1 MDSQR
6 LLRPKS
12 IALIGGNWT
21 DAVAAGSRAIGYA
34 GQLWRVHPT
43 RPSTPDTHY
52 FRSVDEL
59 PAAPDQAFIAVAAP
73 EAVKVAGALQR
84 RGAGGFVCFA
94 SGFSELGTEA
104 GTKLTESL
112 LANVPTLP
120 FFGPNCYGIV
130 NFFDRCAL
138 WPDQV
143 VGASPARGVALICQS
158 GTLAL
163 TMMFNDRSVPIGYIF
178 TMGNQTRLAIE
189 DLIELL
195 CEDERVSAFGLYVE
209 GIKDPERFAR
219 AADLAR
225 SRGKPIALVKAGR
238 TETAARTAHSHTGS
252 LAGSDN
258 VFDAYCRQ
266 AGIARCETLSTLC
279 ETLKVLHSGGP
290 LAGRRLL
297 AMGASGGDM
306 AMTADVSRDLQLSF
320 PPIAAVPRAR
330 LRGILGE
337 RVTISNPFDFHTYT
351 WFDPPRQR
359 AVFDTAV
366 SMDVDAVAFVL
377 DCPPEQTADLSS
389 FTVVIDEYLAAAQL
403 ASKAA
408 LAATPQTDGAAGP
421 ARVALLASLPETL
434 PASIREQCLNAGVV
448 PLQGL
453 REGLEALNLCG
464 AMGECWRLGSRVTML
479 RPGAAGGAAAA
490 AGAGSKTARNL
501 LEREAK
507 QALAAFGVPIPA
519 SRQVSI
525 NVAAAAAREI
535 GFPVVM
541 KAAAAALAHKSD
553 VGGVILNIR
562 NEAAAEAAAAQLGQL
577 ADQVLVEAM
586 ISDGVVEIL
595 VGMLVDAQFGLT
607 LVVGSGGV
615 LTELVRDSI
624 TLLPPFTRDA
634 VASGLQRLAAS
645 KLMAGYRG
653 KPAGDVPALIDAIL
667 AITNYATANLAVLA
681 ELDVNPII
689 VRPAGAGV
697 VAVDALIR
705 LS

>member
-12 IALIGGNWT
+12 IALIGGHWT

-43 RPSTPDTHY
+43 RPSTPSTHY

-112 LANVPTLP
+112 LANVPNLP

-143 VGASPARGVALICQS
+143 VGASPTRGVALICQS

-209 GIKDPERFAR
+209 GIKDPERFVR

-225 SRGKPIALVKAGR
+225 SRRKPIALVKAGR

-266 AGIARCETLSTLC
+266 AGIARCETLSALC

-290 LAGRRLL
+290 LGGRRLL

-306 AMTADVSRDLQLSF
+306 AMTADVSRDLHLVF
-320 PPIAAVPRAR
+320 PPIAAAPRAR
-330 LRGILGE
+330 LFDILGE

-377 DCPPEQTADLSS
+377 DCPPEQKADLSA
-389 FTVVIDEYLAAAQL
+389 FTVVIDEYVAAA
-403 ASKAA
+403 KAA
-408 LAATPQTDGAAGP
+408 RGAASAAQPRTDGPPGP
-421 ARVALLASLPETL
+421 ARVALLASLPETM

-453 REGLEALNLCG
+453 REGLEALHLCG
-464 AMGECWRLGSRVTML
+464 AMGECWRQGSQVRML
-479 RPGAAGGAAAA
+479 RPAAAS
-490 AGAGSKTARNL
+490 AGCKTAVNL

-525 NVAAAAAREI
+525 DAAVATAREI

-553 VGGVILNIR
+553 VGGVILDIR
-562 NEAAAEAAAAQLGQL
+562 DAAAAEAAAAQLGQL

-624 TLLPPFTRDA
+624 TLLPPFTRA
-634 VASGLQRLAAS
+634 SISSGLPRLAAA

-667 AITNYATANLAVLA
+667 AITNYATANLAALE

-705 LS
+705 LG

>member
-1 MDSQR
+1 MDIER
-6 LLRPKS
+6 LLRPRS

-21 DAVAAGSRAIGYA
+21 DAVAAGSRAIGYS
-34 GQLWRVHPT
+34 GQLWHVHPT
-43 RPSTPDTHY
+43 RPSTADTHY
-52 FRSVDEL
+52 YRSVDEL
-59 PAAPDQAFIAVAAP
+59 PGAPDQAFVAVAAP
-73 EAVKVAGALQR
+73 EAVRVAGALQR

-94 SGFSELGTEA
+94 SGFSELGTEPSRA
-104 GTKLTESL
+104 LTESL
-112 LANVPTLP
+112 LASAPDVP

-143 VGASPARGVALICQS
+143 VGTSPGRGVALICQS
-158 GTLAL
+158 GTIAL

-178 TMGNQTRLAIE
+178 TVGNQTRLAIE
-189 DLIELL
+189 DLIEIL
-195 CEDERVSAFGLYVE
+195 CDDDRVSAFGLYVE
-209 GIKDPERFAR
+209 GIKDPERFAC

-225 SRGKPIALVKAGR
+225 AKRKPMALVKAGR

-252 LAGSDN
+252 LAGSDS

-266 AGIARCETLSTLC
+266 TGIARCETLSTLC
-279 ETLKVLHSGGP
+279 ETLKILHLGGP
-290 LAGRRLL
+290 LNGRRVL

-306 AMTADVSRDLQLSF
+306 AMTADVSRDLGLSF
-320 PPIAAVPRAR
+320 PPLAAAPRTR
-330 LRGILGE
+330 LQDILGE

-359 AVFDTAV
+359 AVFDTVVA
-366 SMDVDAVAFVL
+366 MDVDAVAFVL
-377 DCPPEQTADLSS
+377 DCPPAGTADLSS
-389 FTVVIDEYLAAAQL
+389 FTVVIDEFVGAAVAIDELAARSGL
-403 ASKAA
+403 
-408 LAATPQTDGAAGP
+408 GC
-421 ARVALLASLPETL
+421 ARVALLASLPETM
-434 PASIREQCLNAGVV
+434 PASIRAQCLDAGVV

-464 AMGECWRLGSRVTML
+464 AMGEAWRQGSGVALL
-479 RPGAAGGAAAA
+479 RPGAVASAAA
-490 AGAGSKTARNL
+490 ARNL
-501 LEREAK
+501 LEHEAK
-507 QALAAFGVPIPA
+507 QALGAFGVPVPRF
-519 SRQVSI
+519 RQVSVSSA
-525 NVAAAAAREI
+525 VAAALEL

-541 KAAAAALAHKSD
+541 KAAAVELAHKSD

-562 NEAAAEAAAAQLGQL
+562 TEAEAQAAAIQLGKL
-577 ADQVLVEAM
+577 ADQVLVESM
-586 ISDGVVEIL
+586 VKDGVVEVL

-607 LVVGSGGV
+607 LVLGSGGV

-624 TLLPPFTRDA
+624 TLLPPFTRA
-634 VASGLQRLAAS
+634 TISLVLQQLAAGR
-645 KLMAGYRG
+645 LLTGYRG
-653 KPAGDVPALIDAIL
+653 KPAGDIEALIDAIV
-667 AITNYATANLAVLA
+667 AITNYAAANLAVLS

>member
-43 RPSTPDTHY
+43 RPSTSATHY

-104 GTKLTESL
+104 GTKLTEAL
-112 LANVPTLP
+112 LANVPDLP

-225 SRGKPIALVKAGR
+225 SRRKPIALVKAGR

-266 AGIARCETLSTLC
+266 AGIARCETLGALC
-279 ETLKVLHSGGP
+279 ETLKVLHNGGP
-290 LAGRRLL
+290 LGGRRLL

-306 AMTADVSRDLQLSF
+306 AMTADVSRDLQLVF
-320 PPIAAVPRAR
+320 TPIAAAPRAR
-330 LRGILGE
+330 LQGILGE

-377 DCPPEQTADLSS
+377 DCPPEQKADLSS
-389 FTVVIDEYLAAAQL
+389 FTVVIDEYVAAAQM

-408 LAATPQTDGAAGP
+408 LAARPGADGAPGP
-421 ARVALLASLPETL
+421 ARVALLASLPETM
-434 PASIREQCLNAGVV
+434 PASIREQCLDAGVV

-464 AMGECWRLGSRVTML
+464 AMGECWRQGSQVTML
-479 RPGAAGGAAAA
+479 RPAAAR
-490 AGAGSKTARNL
+490 AGSKTARNL

-507 QALAAFGVPIPA
+507 QALAAFGLPIPA

-525 NVAAAAAREI
+525 EAAVATAREI

-541 KAAAAALAHKSD
+541 KAAAATLAHKSD
-553 VGGVILNIR
+553 VGGVILNIG
-562 NEAAAEAAAAQLGQL
+562 NDAAAEAAAAQLGQL

-586 ISDGVVEIL
+586 VSDGVVEIL

-624 TLLPPFTRDA
+624 TLLPPFTRESI
-634 VASGLQRLAAS
+634 ASGLQRLAAH

-667 AITNYATANLAVLA
+667 AITNYATENLAILA

-705 LS
+705 LG